1 MALLDWELST
11 LGYPLADL
19 AYSAMCY
26 HFPSSDKTG
35 VRGLPRPLPEGAFL
49 NMAHCFHAVS
59 SYGPLC
65 RCLLCVP
72 QQWLAC
78 MPEQNLVLCAYQ
90 HNVLWYEA
98 LQHNVYHAFSDSLHA
113 GHIARAEHI
122 HVSVPVCTETTPTDA
137 QWDYQWV
144 RSSCVCD
151 CQHAKS
157 QNVSSPVGIPTEA
170 EYIQMYCQARGI
182 GVPDP
187 TTYAFCQAL
196 SMFRIAAILAG
207 VGARAQQGNASSKHA
222 AQVSEVTAS
231 VKSTFC
237 LSGLIAC
244 LLHDKVENK
253 YCMLK
258 APADT

>member
-1 MALLDWELST
+1 MHI
-11 LGYPLADL
+11 
-19 AYSAMCY
+19 AY
-26 HFPSSDKTG
+26 
-35 VRGLPRPLPEGAFL
+35 RL
-49 NMAHCFHAVS
+49 
-59 SYGPLC
+59 
-65 RCLLCVP
+65 
-72 QQWLAC
+72 
-78 MPEQNLVLCAYQ
+78 
-90 HNVLWYEA
+90 
-98 LQHNVYHAFSDSLHA
+98 YHASSESLHA
-113 GHIARAEHI
+113 SHNVCADHI
-122 HVSVPVCTETTPTDA
+122 HLSVTVCTEATPNNA
-137 QWDYQWV
+137 QWHYQWV
-144 RSSCVCD
+144 RSSCACD

-157 QNVSSPVGIPTEA
+157 QNVSSSAGIPSEA

-222 AQVSEVTAS
+222 AQVCETTAS
-231 VKSTFC
+231 RKRTFC

-253 YCMLK
+253 DGMLK